1 MIGAVVIAAG
11 ESRRMGRNKLLIEIG
26 GKPLIERVI
35 SFFDGVADELVVVLG
50 HKPEQTTPLLK
61 KLGVRWVVNEG
72 YAEGMASSFKR
83 GLKELEDCE
92 AVFLALGDQPFMD
105 KNFLREAINAWRNGV
120 KVVSPVHNGKKG
132 HPVLFDKS
140 LFSEILS
147 LGKQE
152 TVRDVI
158 HKHSGEHQVIEAG
171 EWAVVDIDSPEDL
184 ERLNKITCP
193 K

>member
-11 ESRRMGRNKLLIEIG
+11 ESKRMGRNKLLIEIG
-26 GKPLIERVI
+26 GKPLIKRVI
-35 SFFDGVADELVVVLG
+35 SFFEGVTDELVVVLG
-50 HKPEQTTPLLK
+50 HRPEQATPLLK
-61 KLGVRWVVNEG
+61 KLGARWVVNEG

-83 GLKELEDCE
+83 GLKEMEGCE
-92 AVFLALGDQPFMD
+92 AVFLALGDQPFVD
-105 KNFLREAINAWRNGV
+105 RNFLREAIKAWRNGA
-120 KVVSPVHNGKKG
+120 KVVSPAHEGKKG

-147 LGKQE
+147 LEKQG

-158 HKHSGEHQVIEAG
+158 HMHGSEHKVLEAG

-184 ERLNKITCP
+184 ERTDNLFSL
-193 K
+193 